1 MKKDFGRKGN
11 VKGNRMVKEE
21 TRIPLAIVNILDFS
35 GSMSED
41 TRVVN
46 ENGSEVR
53 VPKIKQMQ
61 AGFRKAIESMLRFEM
76 ENTRFRLIQQLIALD
91 SYGKALFDG
100 YKPVSDSQ
108 YDLKELEFEADGV
121 TNIEA
126 SLNTLAKYLTIKELG
141 HYNRAVN
148 VIMMSDGVPTDV
160 NGYPLSESQW
170 KKVVDKLREY
180 LEKHDLERYVT
191 FYFIAIGDEAEAFGR
206 YLAGD
211 ERFFKVE
218 DCESIAEKFD
228 FVTRL
233 TLTNS
238 TTVTGDAIG
247 FGETCD
253 DDEEEESYMCEEVF
267 EEDGNAAPD
276 ADADTDNAAPDADVD
291 TDNAASDAA
300 TDEDAPNADDVVLDT
315 SDTTTVEDEDD
326 DGSLDELLDF

>member
-46 ENGSEVR
+46 ENGSETR

-160 NGYPLSESQW
+160 NGYPLSESEW
-170 KKVVDKLREY
+170 KRVVDKLREY

-206 YLAGD
+206 YLAGE

-247 FGETCD
+247 FGESC
-253 DDEEEESYMCEEVF
+253 DDEEEECYMCEEVS
-267 EEDGNAAPD
+267 EEDG
-276 ADADTDNAAPDADVD
+276 NAAPDADVD
-291 TDNAASDAA
+291 TDNAVPDVRA
-300 TDEDAPNADDVVLDT
+300 DEDASNADDVVLDA
-315 SDTTTVEDEDD
+315 SDTMIVEDEDD